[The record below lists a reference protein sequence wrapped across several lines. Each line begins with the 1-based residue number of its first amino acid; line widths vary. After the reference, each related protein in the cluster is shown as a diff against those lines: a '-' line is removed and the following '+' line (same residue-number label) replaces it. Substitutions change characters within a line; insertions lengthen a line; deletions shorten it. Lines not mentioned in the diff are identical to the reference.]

1 MNKYTILLSSDSL
14 KESLAEELNNLKND
28 DSVINKEDEISVI
41 TDYKEMTDFDVY
53 VGIGDI
59 AEETFM
65 CLQENTKPALLCD
78 IDCSKLEGVI
88 ATEEEEVNRRQAE
101 SNSQA
106 CLNIAEARRRKT
118 IVNRWSSE
126 SRSQTCLDYAES
138 RRRKTIVN
146 PKAIPCTWGLF
157 SRGNE
162 DKERCFLKRFNLSF
176 VYNEGADKVKDY
188 IAPLVFRMLE
198 EFSFHSKYSDNFA
211 YKKQAEFVHEFTQF
225 YLDKMKKLTEAEG
238 FVREDIKGDFNHIIY
253 RYRPGG
259 AEKPFHSID
268 GRDYDFVIE
277 YHRGKP
283 SEGIYYGIKGEVASG
298 NLEEQC
304 EKFRKEWPNI
314 FMMDKSDLQKIYD
327 EICNESHDESRG
339 KDIFWG
345 YNFQLELTEI
355 LNNTFPWKDYL
366 KCYKP
371 TDNIWKNRYWL
382 FWVTLND
389 DEDIVKVAARAVKL
403 MAKTF
408 ERCMIIKE
416 QDRLYEAP
424 DNKPNECDTNQRT
437 NFTEESYERFVKKMG
452 YDDSGKSYG
461 KRLIDKLIKEGY
473 VFEDV
478 RYEKCY
484 RCIKNNRTIKKILN
498 DINKGKEQSQILFPR
513 CKSND
518 RRIPWGD
525 IEGVLL
531 PKSLNPSKGSF
542 ENG

>member
-1 MNKYTILLSSDSL
+1 MRIL
-14 KESLAEELNNLKND
+14 
-28 DSVINKEDEISVI
+28 
-41 TDYKEMTDFDVY
+41 
-53 VGIGDI
+53 G
-59 AEETFM
+59 
-65 CLQENTKPALLCD
+65 
-78 IDCSKLEGVI
+78 
-88 ATEEEEVNRRQAE
+88 
-101 SNSQA
+101 
-106 CLNIAEARRRKT
+106 
-118 IVNRWSSE
+118 
-126 SRSQTCLDYAES
+126 
-138 RRRKTIVN
+138 N
-146 PKAIPCTWGLF
+146 PKI
-157 SRGNE
+157 E
-162 DKERCFLKRFNLSF
+162 
-176 VYNEGADKVKDY
+176 
-188 IAPLVFRMLE
+188 
-198 EFSFHSKYSDNFA
+198 
-211 YKKQAEFVHEFTQF
+211 YKKQAEFIHEFTQF
-225 YLDKMKKLTEAEG
+225 YLDKMKQLVAAEG
-238 FVREDIKGDFNHIIY
+238 FVREDIKGDFYHIIY
-253 RYRPGG
+253 RYRPTDSN
-259 AEKPFHSID
+259 KPFHSID

-408 ERCMIIKE
+408 ERCMIKE
-416 QDRLYEAP
+416 EYGRLYEAP
-424 DNKPNECDTNQRT
+424 QDKNIADKSAANQIT
-437 NFTEESYERFVKKMG
+437 SFTEDSYNRFLEKMR
-452 YDDSGKSYG
+452 YDDSGNSYG
-461 KRLIDKLIKEGY
+461 EMLIEKLEKEEY